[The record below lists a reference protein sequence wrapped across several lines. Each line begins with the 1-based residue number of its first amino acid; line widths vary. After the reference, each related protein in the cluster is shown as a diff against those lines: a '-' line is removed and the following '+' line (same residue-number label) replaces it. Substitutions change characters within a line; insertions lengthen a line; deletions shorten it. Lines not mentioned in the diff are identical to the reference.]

1 MTGKTI
7 NAWLRRNDAAAQ
19 PQAGKFQ
26 RELASVITM
35 STVFLAI
42 GRCRW
47 SINTSMNNSD
57 DGLVENMRFP
67 LGFQAIGPEASS
79 RRQASNS

>member
-1 MTGKTI
+1 MTSKSI

-26 RELASVITM
+26 RELASVNTM

-42 GRCRW
+42 GWCRW
-47 SINTSMNNSD
+47 SFNTSMSNSN
-57 DGLVENMRFP
+57 DGLVENMRFQ

-79 RRQASNS
+79 RHQASSS